1 MEEEQEHDGAG
12 DPAQAFDALRAEVAA
27 LRQAIEAAAERQAP
41 DYSPD
46 LGRITQAVNGVIDGL
61 EAIEAHPAVRMTP
74 DQFGQAMTR
83 TGRELMNEVAQKYD
97 RARQDAERE
106 LHQLAGMIG
115 TLRGKRDQVFWLG
128 AVFVG
133 TLVFTLF
140 ASPVLLGEL
149 PFGWNTNAAATVMQA
164 DRWNAG
170 SALMQAASPQGWEN
184 LVAASALVRANQDT
198 LAACQQAAETAGK
211 HERCVISVPDS
222 ALASFEK

>member
-1 MEEEQEHDGAG
+1 
-12 DPAQAFDALRAEVAA
+12 VAA
-27 LRQAIEAAAERQAP
+27 LRQAIEAEAERTAP

-61 EAIEAHPAVRMTP
+61 EAIAAHPAVRMTP

-106 LHQLAGMIG
+106 RHQLAGMMG
-115 TLRGKRDQVFWLG
+115 TMRGKRDQAFWLA
-128 AVFVG
+128 AVFIG
-133 TLVFTLF
+133 TFVFTLF

-164 DRWNAG
+164 DRWDAG
-170 SALMQAASPQGWEN
+170 SALMQAASPQGWQN
-184 LVAASALVRANQDT
+184 LVAASALVRANQDKV
-198 LAACQQAAETAGK
+198 AACQQAAENEGKGQRCTILVTAK
-211 HERCVISVPDS
+211 
-222 ALASFEK
+222 

>member
-12 DPAQAFDALRAEVAA
+12 DPAQAFDALRAEVAV
-27 LRQAIEAAAERQAP
+27 LRHAIEAAAERQAP

-106 LHQLAGMIG
+106 RHQLAGMIG
-115 TLRGKRDQVFWLG
+115 TLRGKRDQVFLLG
-128 AVFVG
+128 AVCFA
-133 TLVFTLF
+133 TFVFTLF

-164 DRWNAG
+164 DRWDAG
-170 SALMQAASPQGWEN
+170 SALMRAASPQGWQD
-184 LVAASALVRANQDT
+184 LIAASALVRANQDAI
-198 LAACQQAAETAGK
+198 LACQRAANSDRRDQ
-211 HERCVISVPDS
+211 RCDIVLKPG
-222 ALASFEK
+222 

>member
-1 MEEEQEHDGAG
+1 MEEDQEYDGAG
-12 DPAQAFDALRAEVAA
+12 DPAQAFEALRAEVAA

-61 EAIEAHPAVRMTP
+61 EAIEAHPAVRITP

-106 LHQLAGMIG
+106 RHQLAGMVG
-115 TLRGKRDQVFWLG
+115 TMRGKRDQMFWLA
-128 AVFVG
+128 AVSVG
-133 TLVFTLF
+133 TFVFTLF

-164 DRWNAG
+164 DRWDAG
-170 SALMQAASPQGWEN
+170 SALMQAASPQGWQN
-184 LVAASALVRANQDT
+184 LVAASDLVQANQPAITACQHEADSAGKDRRCSVVVRAT
-198 LAACQQAAETAGK
+198 KGGTY
-211 HERCVISVPDS
+211 
-222 ALASFEK
+222 

>member
-1 MEEEQEHDGAG
+1 MEEDYDHDGAG
-12 DPAQAFDALRAEVAA
+12 DPAQAFEALRAEVAA

-106 LHQLAGMIG
+106 RRHLAEMIG
-115 TLRGKRDQVFWLG
+115 TLEGKREQMFLLIGIPVVVFL
-128 AVFVG
+128 
-133 TLVFTLF
+133 FTL
-140 ASPVLLGEL
+140 LLAPFLFSAL
-149 PFGWNTNAAATVMQA
+149 PFGLNEWIGSIVM
-164 DRWNAG
+164 G
-170 SALMQAASPQGWEN
+170 S
-184 LVAASALVRANQDT
+184 R
-198 LAACQQAAETAGK
+198 
-211 HERCVISVPDS
+211 
-222 ALASFEK
+222 

>member
-1 MEEEQEHDGAG
+1 MEEEQDHDGVG
-12 DPAQAFDALRAEVAA
+12 DAAQAFEALRAEVAA
-27 LRQAIEAAAERQAP
+27 LRQAVEAAAERQAP

-46 LGRITQAVNGVIDGL
+46 LGRITQAVSGVIDGL

-106 LHQLAGMIG
+106 RHQLAGMIG
-115 TLRGKRDQVFWLG
+115 TLRGKRDQLFWL
-128 AVFVG
+128 ATVFIG
-133 TLVFTLF
+133 TFVFTLF

-164 DRWNAG
+164 DRWDAG
-170 SALMQAASPQGWEN
+170 SALMQAASPQGWQN
-184 LVAASALVRANQDT
+184 LVAASALVRANHVT
-198 LAACQQAAETAGK
+198 LSACQQVAQDK
-211 HERCVISVPDS
+211 NRSQRCEISVHPQ
-222 ALASFEK
+222 

>member
-1 MEEEQEHDGAG
+1 MEEDYDHDGTS
-12 DPAQAFDALRAEVAA
+12 DPAQAFEALRAEVAA

-61 EAIEAHPAVRMTP
+61 EAIQAHPAVRMTP

-106 LHQLAGMIG
+106 RHQLAGMIG
-115 TLRGKRDQVFWLG
+115 TVRGKRDQVFWLA
-128 AVFVG
+128 AVFIG
-133 TLVFTLF
+133 TFAFTLF

-164 DRWNAG
+164 DRWDAG
-170 SALMQAASPQGWEN
+170 SALMQAASPQGWQD
-184 LVAASALVRANQDT
+184 LVASSALLRANQDAI
-198 LAACQQAAETAGK
+198 AACQQEAQNKG
-211 HERCVISVPDS
+211 HDQRCTIIV
-222 ALASFEK
+222 K

>member
-12 DPAQAFDALRAEVAA
+12 DPAQAFEALRAEVAA
-27 LRQAIEAAAERQAP
+27 LRQAIEAVTERQAP

-106 LHQLAGMIG
+106 RHQLAGMIG
-115 TLRGKRDQVFWLG
+115 TMRGKRDQVFWLA

-133 TLVFTLF
+133 TFVFTLF

-164 DRWNAG
+164 DRWDAG
-170 SALMQAASPQGWEN
+170 SALMQAASPQGWQD
-184 LVAASALVRANQDT
+184 LVAASVLVHANQDT
-198 LAACQQAAETAGK
+198 LAACQQAADNDGK
-211 HERCVISVPDS
+211 DRQCRIMVKPR
-222 ALASFEK
+222 

>member
-1 MEEEQEHDGAG
+1 MEEDQEYDGAG
-12 DPAQAFDALRAEVAA
+12 DPAQAFEALRAEVAA
-27 LRQAIEAAAERQAP
+27 LRQAIDAAAERQAP

-74 DQFGQAMTR
+74 DQFGQAIAR

-106 LHQLAGMIG
+106 RHQLASMIG
-115 TLRGKRDQVFWLG
+115 TLRGRRDQVFWLS
-128 AVFVG
+128 AVFIG
-133 TLVFTLF
+133 TFVFTMF

-164 DRWNAG
+164 DRWDAG
-170 SALMQAASPQGWEN
+170 RALMQAASPQGWQD

-198 LAACQQAAETAGK
+198 IAACQQAAENAGK
-211 HERCVISVPDS
+211 NERCTIII
-222 ALASFEK
+222 

>member
-1 MEEEQEHDGAG
+1 MQEEQEHDDAG
-12 DPAQAFDALRAEVAA
+12 DPAQAFEALRAEVAA
-27 LRQAIEAAAERQAP
+27 LRQAVEAAAERQAP

-61 EAIEAHPAVRMTP
+61 EAIAAHPAVRMTP

-106 LHQLAGMIG
+106 RHQLAGIIG
-115 TLRGKRDQVFWLG
+115 TVRGKRDQVFLLG
-128 AVFVG
+128 AVCFA
-133 TLVFTLF
+133 TFVFTML

-164 DRWNAG
+164 DRWDAG
-170 SALMQAASPQGWEN
+170 SALMQAASPQGWQD
-184 LVAASALVRANQDT
+184 LVAASALVRANR
-198 LAACQQAAETAGK
+198 AALTACKQKGPK
-211 HERCVISVPDS
+211 
-222 ALASFEK
+222 

>member
-1 MEEEQEHDGAG
+1 MEEDYDHDGAG
-12 DPAQAFDALRAEVAA
+12 DPAQAFEALRAEVAA

-106 LHQLAGMIG
+106 RHQLAGMIG
-115 TLRGKRDQVFWLG
+115 TLRGKRDQVFWLA

-133 TLVFTLF
+133 TFVFTLF

-164 DRWNAG
+164 DRWDAG
-170 SALMQAASPQGWEN
+170 SALMQAASPQGWQD
-184 LVAASALVRANQDT
+184 LVAASALVRVNQAAIT
-198 LAACQQAAETAGK
+198 ACQQAANDDGK
-211 HERCVISVPDS
+211 KHRCTIEVTRQ
-222 ALASFEK
+222 

>member
-1 MEEEQEHDGAG
+1 MEEEQDYDGAG

-106 LHQLAGMIG
+106 RHQLAGMIG
-115 TLRGKRDQVFWLG
+115 TLRGKRDQVFLLG

-133 TLVFTLF
+133 TFVFTLF

-164 DRWNAG
+164 DRWDAG
-170 SALMQAASPQGWEN
+170 SALMQAASPQGWQD
-184 LVAASALVRANQDT
+184 LVAASALVRANQDA
-198 LAACQQAAETAGK
+198 LAACQQIANNEGK
-211 HERCVISVPDS
+211 NHRCTIDV
-222 ALASFEK
+222 ARQ

>member
-12 DPAQAFDALRAEVAA
+12 DPAQAFEALRAEVAA

-61 EAIEAHPAVRMTP
+61 EAIVAHPAVRMTP

-106 LHQLAGMIG
+106 RHQLAGMIG
-115 TLRGKRDQVFWLG
+115 TLREKRDQMLWLA

-133 TLVFTLF
+133 TFVFTLF

-164 DRWNAG
+164 DRWDAG
-170 SALMQAASPQGWEN
+170 SALMQAASPLGWQN
-184 LVAASALVRANQDT
+184 LVAASDLVRANQDAIASCQK
-198 LAACQQAAETAGK
+198 AANNDGK
-211 HERCVISVPDS
+211 DHRCTILVKSN
-222 ALASFEK
+222 

>member
-1 MEEEQEHDGAG
+1 MEEDYDHDGAG
-12 DPAQAFDALRAEVAA
+12 DPAQAFEALRAEVAV
-27 LRQAIEAAAERQAP
+27 LRHAIEAAAERQAP

-106 LHQLAGMIG
+106 RHQLAGMIG
-115 TLRGKRDQVFWLG
+115 TLRGKRDQVFWLA

-133 TLVFTLF
+133 TFVFTLF

-164 DRWNAG
+164 DRWDAG
-170 SALMQAASPQGWEN
+170 SALMQAASPQGWQD
-184 LVAASALVRANQDT
+184 LVAASALVRVNQAAIT
-198 LAACQQAAETAGK
+198 ACQQAANDDGK
-211 HERCVISVPDS
+211 KHRCTIEVTRQ
-222 ALASFEK
+222 

>member
-1 MEEEQEHDGAG
+1 MEEEQQHDGAG
-12 DPAQAFDALRAEVAA
+12 DPAQAFEALRAEVAA
-27 LRQAIEAAAERQAP
+27 LRQAIEAAAERTAP

-83 TGRELMNEVAQKYD
+83 TGREMMNEVVQKYD

-106 LHQLAGMIG
+106 RHQLAGMIG
-115 TLRGKRDQVFWLG
+115 TLRGKRNQVFWLA

-133 TLVFTLF
+133 TFVFTML

-164 DRWNAG
+164 DRWDAG
-170 SALMQAASPQGWEN
+170 SALMQAASPQGWQD
-184 LVAASALVRANQDT
+184 LVAASDLVQANQDAI
-198 LAACQQAAETAGK
+198 AACQQAARNQGK
-211 HERCVISVPDS
+211 EQRCEIRV
-222 ALASFEK
+222 KG

>member
-1 MEEEQEHDGAG
+1 MEEDQEFDGVG
-12 DPAQAFDALRAEVAA
+12 DPAQAFEALRAEVAA

-46 LGRITQAVNGVIDGL
+46 LGRITQAVNSVIDGL
-61 EAIEAHPAVRMTP
+61 EAIEAHPAMRMTP

-106 LHQLAGMIG
+106 RRQLADMIG
-115 TLRGKRDQVFWLG
+115 TMRGKRDQVFWLA

-133 TLVFTLF
+133 TFVFTLF

-164 DRWNAG
+164 DNRWDAG
-170 SALMQAASPQGWEN
+170 SALMQAASPQGWQD
-184 LVAASALVRANQDT
+184 LVAASTLVRANQEA
-198 LAACQQAAETAGK
+198 LAACQQEAQNKDRDQRCTIIMNNGK
-211 HERCVISVPDS
+211 NAVR
-222 ALASFEK
+222 

>member
-1 MEEEQEHDGAG
+1 MEEEQDHEGAG
-12 DPAQAFDALRAEVAA
+12 DPVQAFEALRAEVAA

-61 EAIEAHPAVRMTP
+61 QAIEAHPAVRMTP

-106 LHQLAGMIG
+106 RHQLAGMIG
-115 TLRGKRDQVFWLG
+115 TLRGKRDQVFLLA

-133 TLVFTLF
+133 TFVFTLF

-164 DRWNAG
+164 DRWDAG
-170 SALMQAASPQGWEN
+170 SALMQAASPQGWRAM
-184 LVAASALVRANQDT
+184 VAASALVRANQAAIT
-198 LAACQQAAETAGK
+198 ACQQAANDDGK
-211 HERCVISVPDS
+211 NHRCTIDI
-222 ALASFEK
+222 LRQ

>member
-1 MEEEQEHDGAG
+1 
-12 DPAQAFDALRAEVAA
+12 VAA
-27 LRQAIEAAAERQAP
+27 LRQAVEAAAERTAP

-106 LHQLAGMIG
+106 RHQLAGMIG
-115 TLRGKRDQVFWLG
+115 TLRGKRDQLFWLA

-133 TLVFTLF
+133 TFVFTLF

-164 DRWNAG
+164 DRWDAG
-170 SALMQAASPQGWEN
+170 SALMQAASPQGWDD
-184 LVAASALVRANQDT
+184 LVAASTLVRANQDT
-198 LAACQQAAETAGK
+198 LAACRQAADNGGK
-211 HERCVISVPDS
+211 DRRCTIIVK
-222 ALASFEK
+222 AQ

>member
-12 DPAQAFDALRAEVAA
+12 DPAQAFEALRAEVAA

-61 EAIEAHPAVRMTP
+61 DAIAAHPAVRMTP

-97 RARQDAERE
+97 RARQEAERE
-106 LHQLAGMIG
+106 RHQLAGMIG
-115 TLRGKRDQVFWLG
+115 TLRGKRDQVFWLA
-128 AVFVG
+128 AVFIG
-133 TLVFTLF
+133 TFVFTLF

-164 DRWNAG
+164 DNRWDAG
-170 SALMQAASPQGWEN
+170 WTMLRAVNPEDASDAAYGFN
-184 LVAASALVRANQDT
+184 LVQANQT
-198 LAACQQAAETAGK
+198 ILANCQTTAK
-211 HERCVISVPDS
+211 DRKDQRCLIGLPQN
-222 ALASFEK
+222 